1 MQDGLNNSGNED
13 VSDLQIE
20 VKGDRYLKKKEDNSR
35 QRKQRVQM
43 FLSGEKL
50 GLLQKLKASQ
60 YN

>member
-1 MQDGLNNSGNED
+1 MQDGLNNSGSED